1 MIFLISDA
9 PVSSASVA
17 ALPKIRIF
25 GQRLSFWGGRFSS
38 CTGSFQGCKG
48 RVSCIRHIVGV
59 WKVHAHLEN
68 RLGGQLTPLDSG
80 RMASGVARE
89 SNTLCSST
97 PHMREHRTLRLHQA
111 AMQKE
116 RLGARSHLRRTR
128 KDGLRGLPH
137 GLQTEPLLRPPAELL
152 SRLGPSLRPDKPPLG
167 CQFACMWPP
176 GRFLTLQRL

>member
-9 PVSSASVA
+9 PVSSASDA

-38 CTGSFQGCKG
+38 WTGSFQVRTHQLVYGEQTVGGCK
-48 RVSCIRHIVGV
+48 VL
-59 WKVHAHLEN
+59 AHLEN
-68 RLGGQLTPLDSG
+68 RLGGQLTPLFSG

-97 PHMREHRTLRLHQA
+97 SYMREHRTLRRNQPV
-111 AMQKE
+111 KE
-116 RLGARSHLRRTR
+116 KKRTGARAHLRRTR

-137 GLQTEPLLRPPAELL
+137 DLQTEPLPRPPAELL
-152 SRLGPSLRPDKPPLG
+152 SRLAPSFRPDKPPRG
-167 CQFACMWPP
+167 CQFA
-176 GRFLTLQRL
+176 

>member
-17 ALPKIRIF
+17 VLPKIRIF
-25 GQRLSFWGGRFSS
+25 GQSLSFWGGRFSS
-38 CTGSFQGCKG
+38 WTGHLQ
-48 RVSCIRHIVGV
+48 VCIHLLMCIKHIVGGYEV
-59 WKVHAHLEN
+59 LAHLEN
-68 RLGGQLTPLDSG
+68 LLGGQLTPLVSG

-89 SNTLCSST
+89 SNTLCRST
-97 PHMREHRTLRLHQA
+97 LHMREHRTLRPHHA
-111 AMQKE
+111 VEQKK
-116 RLGARSHLRRTR
+116 RTGARAHLRRTR

-152 SRLGPSLRPDKPPLG
+152 SRLGPSTRPDKPPLG

-176 GRFLTLQRL
+176 GRFLTLQ